1 MKTPPMLSIVGTSG
15 SGKTTLLE
23 KLIPELKRR
32 GYRIGTIKHTHHPC
46 EVERKGKDTA
56 RHKIAGAE
64 TVILAS
70 RNRISMVKDMP
81 CDSLEPLIPF
91 MTDMDL
97 VITEGYKRENKP
109 KIEVIRAE
117 TGKAPLYDGHPDFI
131 ALVTDTEIPAAVPV
145 FTPEDVITIT
155 DFIENCFLRAAPVQ
169 SSIGG
174 V

>member
-1 MKTPPMLSIVGTSG
+1 MLSIVGTSG
-15 SGKTTLLE
+15 SGKTTLIE

-46 EVERKGKDTA
+46 DVDRRGKDTA

-70 RNRISMVKDMP
+70 RNRISLVKDMP
-81 CDSLEPLIPF
+81 CDALDQLMPY
-91 MTDMDL
+91 MTDLDL

-109 KIEVIRAE
+109 KIEVIRGE

-131 ALVTDTEIPAAVPV
+131 ALVSDTDIDAAVPV
-145 FTPEDVITIT
+145 FDPDDAPTIA
-155 DFIENCFLRAAPVQ
+155 DFIETCFLRGSTIQ

-174 V
+174 I